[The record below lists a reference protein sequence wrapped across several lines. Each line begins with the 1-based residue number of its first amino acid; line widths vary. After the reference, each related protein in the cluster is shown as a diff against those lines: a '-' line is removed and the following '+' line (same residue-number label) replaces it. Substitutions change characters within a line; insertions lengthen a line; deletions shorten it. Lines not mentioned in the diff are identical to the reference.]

1 MNEGA
6 RADECR
12 GNPRMKDEG
21 EARGEW
27 VMEEKQNER

>member
-12 GNPRMKDEG
+12 GNSRMKDEG
-21 EARGEW
+21 EARGER
-27 VMEEKQNER
+27 MTEEKTE